1 MASSVFET
9 CHLWPLSSFDRSP
22 AHQLCILVACSA
34 PTARGISCSWLLVL
48 SCPAKQSHHPV
59 NRHQGGNGGRVT
71 EQSWKVL
78 LLHMGS
84 FDSTSLIVSL
94 SYDRCRY
101 SIKGQSRC
109 LCALS
114 WHVWTVSCD
123 VSAQNGLYSTWHKN
137 AGSSFILKGENVP
150 KQALIPRQEV
160 ATEHY
165 HVVSCL
171 IDMYC
176 KYSDMWGLRVNLSAK
191 ST

>member
-1 MASSVFET
+1 MASFVFET

-59 NRHQGGNGGRVT
+59 NRHQGGSSGRVI
-71 EQSWKVL
+71 EQSWKVP

-84 FDSTSLIVSL
+84 FDSTSLVVSL

-101 SIKGQSRC
+101 SIKGQSRR

-114 WHVWTVSCD
+114 WHIWTVSCD
-123 VSAQNGLYSTWHKN
+123 VPAQNGLHSTWHKN
-137 AGSSFILKGENVP
+137 AGSSFIPEGEN
-150 KQALIPRQEV
+150 KL
-160 ATEHY
+160 
-165 HVVSCL
+165 
-171 IDMYC
+171 
-176 KYSDMWGLRVNLSAK
+176 
-191 ST
+191 